1 MQVEDRIVGRMVL
14 DRTVVASRLFVV
26 AGREMVD
33 GGRKRMV

>member
-1 MQVEDRIVGRMVL
+1 VQVGDRLV

-33 GGRKRMV
+33 GGRMRMV